1 MRRLARQAAWRAGAT
16 VVTLKMSVNTSGMTL
31 RARLALA
38 LAVLFA
44 RSAVELP
51 VELPRALAR
60 RLARGRA

>member
-1 MRRLARQAAWRAGAT
+1 
-16 VVTLKMSVNTSGMTL
+16 MSVNTSGMTL

-51 VELPRALAR
+51 VELPRGIAR
-60 RLARGRA
+60 RLAMGQRQV

>member
-1 MRRLARQAAWRAGAT
+1 M
-16 VVTLKMSVNTSGMTL
+16 TLKMSVNTSGMTL

-51 VELPRALAR
+51 VELPRGIAR
-60 RLARGRA
+60 RLAMGQRQV